1 MIILKKNPQKDFVVL
16 NLTDPQ
22 LGASEWEDGHTHRAI
37 LERTITE
44 LVERVKPD
52 LITVSGDL
60 AWAGQEWAYEMFG
73 LFLDGFQIP
82 WAAVW
87 GNHDNQEGAAFV
99 EKIVGKYS
107 ALKNFVYEKGDPALG
122 NGNYVIGVEENGK
135 IVEAFVMIDSHDKAP
150 FVTENGEEKM
160 EWAKLIPAQLV
171 WYKEQIRNLK
181 EMGCASATVIMHIPP
196 FVYSQASKAA
206 YKAGITLSE
215 VTLEEADGNG
225 VWNAGYEQSSGVQ
238 YEGIACYPEED
249 GVFETVLSAGVT
261 KRILVGHDHVN
272 NFIITYQGIQLIYAL
287 KAGAGCYWNPKLNGG
302 TVLKING
309 GGAYEVKHEYVD
321 ISDLLK

>member
-1 MIILKKNPQKDFVVL
+1 
-16 NLTDPQ
+16 
-22 LGASEWEDGHTHRAI
+22 
-37 LERTITE
+37 
-44 LVERVKPD
+44 
-52 LITVSGDL
+52 
-60 AWAGQEWAYEMFG
+60 
-73 LFLDGFQIP
+73 
-82 WAAVW
+82 
-87 GNHDNQEGAAFV
+87 
-99 EKIVGKYS
+99 
-107 ALKNFVYEKGDPALG
+107 
-122 NGNYVIGVEENGK
+122 
-135 IVEAFVMIDSHDKAP
+135 
-150 FVTENGEEKM
+150 
-160 EWAKLIPAQLV
+160 
-171 WYKEQIRNLK
+171 
-181 EMGCASATVIMHIPP
+181 MGCASATVIMHIPP

-215 VTLEEADGNG
+215 VTLEEADGDG
-225 VWNAGYEQSSGVQ
+225 VWNADYEQSSGVQ

-249 GVFETVLSAGVT
+249 GVFEAVLSAGVT